1 MIALLTIGIILILYS
16 AVSSPLDR
24 RGITS
29 AMVFVAAGFVV
40 GSSGFK
46 LLDVPV
52 ESTVAERVAELAL
65 VFLLFSD
72 SARIDLSSLRHD
84 LRWPSRLLLIGLPLT
99 IVVGLAIGWLV
110 FPGIGLASAFLLSTM
125 LCSTDA
131 ALGQRVVDD
140 TAVPAR
146 VRQALD
152 VESGLNDGLAVPFFL
167 VALDISLSTLK
178 GGVPSAVISNA
189 ASQIGWGIAA
199 GVGAGVLGGALL
211 RFAEQRGWVKDEWRQ
226 LLTLSVAL
234 SAYAAA
240 SGLGGSGF
248 IAAFVGGMTF
258 GHVSGEHGL
267 RVAYVTEEAGNLLAA
282 VTWIGFGALA
292 LGAALPHVTWRV
304 VVYALLSLTVVR
316 MLPVAVALMKSG
328 ARFQTVAFIGWFG
341 PRGLAS
347 VVFAL
352 LALERGIPQ
361 SQMLLTT
368 VVVTVSLSVVLH
380 GLTSVPFVAA
390 YHRWYTALSDA
401 HPGAAEARP
410 TVVPRRRHQ
419 SGAGEKGFALSGNTE

>member
-1 MIALLTIGIILILYS
+1 
-16 AVSSPLDR
+16 
-24 RGITS
+24 
-29 AMVFVAAGFVV
+29 MVAGLAAG
-40 GSSGFK
+40 
-46 LLDVPV
+46 L
-52 ESTVAERVAELAL
+52 
-65 VFLLFSD
+65 
-72 SARIDLSSLRHD
+72 
-84 LRWPSRLLLIGLPLT
+84 
-99 IVVGLAIGWLV
+99 LV

-131 ALGQRVVDD
+131 ARGQRVVDD
-140 TAVPAR
+140 TAVPAK

-189 ASQIGWGIAA
+189 ASQIGWGIALRA
-199 GVGAGVLGGALL
+199 SAREFWEERSSGSPSNGV
-211 RFAEQRGWVKDEWRQ
+211 WVKDEWRQ
-226 LLTLSVAL
+226 LFTLSVAL

-258 GHVSGEHGL
+258 GRVSGEHGL

-316 MLPVAVALMKSG
+316 MLPVAIALTKSG
-328 ARFQTVAFIGWFG
+328 ARFQTMAFIGWFG

-352 LALERGIPQ
+352 LALERSIPQ
-361 SQMLLTT
+361 SQTLLTT
-368 VVVTVSLSVVLH
+368 VVVTVCLSVVLH
-380 GLTSVPFVAA
+380 GLTSVPLVSA
-390 YHRWYTALSDA
+390 YHRWYAALSAVA
-401 HPGAAEARP
+401 HPGAAEATP
-410 TVVPRRRHQ
+410 TVVPRRRHH
-419 SGAGEKGFALSGNTE
+419 SGVGEKGFAGGTPD